1 MMNKI
6 SLIRDTLVVITTAAT
21 ILGIFIKTLN
31 NLLLDCIRNKYI
43 NVPGKQSN
51 FDAVTRSISYMLIYV
66 SIINS
71 FIRLGVI
78 IYNPSILINTTVI
91 PENGIQVIALILAIL
106 FTFIVIYTSQL
117 FLHSIQE
124 ARKKLEEN
132 FKNEIRKQNKKTIFD
147 NKCINIANKIISI
160 IFTGS
165 SVALIL
171 FVYIPNGITPQ
182 NRSEILTI
190 TFFGLVSLSTF
201 IISNSITPIVNT
213 LKNEY
218 LYYLVTKSETIV
230 CEFFLEYPEC
240 YLVIENGSERY
251 INKSEVKEIKKYHD
265 KKMRRN

>member
-1 MMNKI
+1 MNKI

-21 ILGIFIKTLN
+21 ILGIFIKALN

-51 FDAVTRSISYMLIYV
+51 FDAVTRSVSYMLISV

-78 IYNPSILINTTVI
+78 IYNPSTLINTTVI
-91 PENGIQVIALILAIL
+91 PENGIQVIALIIAML
-106 FTFIVIYTSQL
+106 FTFIVIYTTQL
-117 FLHSIQE
+117 FLYSIEE
-124 ARKKLEEN
+124 ARKKLEEK
-132 FKNEIRKQNKKTIFD
+132 FKNEIKKQNKKTIFD
-147 NKCINIANKIISI
+147 NKWINIANKIISI

-165 SVALIL
+165 SIALIL
-171 FVYIPNGITPQ
+171 FVYIPNGIKLQ
-182 NRSEILTI
+182 NRGEILTI

-201 IISNSITPIVNT
+201 IISNSVTPIVNT

-218 LYYLVTKSETIV
+218 LYYLVTKSETVV
-230 CEFFLEYPEC
+230 CKFFLEYPEC
-240 YLVIENGSERY
+240 YLVIEKGSERY

-265 KKMRRN
+265 KKMRRI